1 MELPIARIST
11 AKVMN
16 KAGNLTFKDSVYDQV
31 LIGLEPEGINSGD
44 VVAVVKVKTPEYANR
59 PYCFQLFKLTSEYE
73 FVTVNSAHLI
83 NRLRERLHELDYEL
97 ITIAVAYK
105 SSHGWMVG
113 NRPVE
118 LYEEFGQIYS
128 RAVN

>member
-11 AKVMN
+11 ARVTN

-59 PYCFQLFKLTSEYE
+59 PYCFSCL
-73 FVTVNSAHLI
+73 N
-83 NRLRERLHELDYEL
+83 
-97 ITIAVAYK
+97 
-105 SSHGWMVG
+105 
-113 NRPVE
+113 
-118 LYEEFGQIYS
+118 
-128 RAVN
+128 